1 MKSINGLKISLLLT
15 GLLGVSLPLFACP
28 DMQGTYKIEN
38 AQTQLYLQKLDDDT
52 YKVILDIPTYSLM
65 EKKASPVT
73 DKDRKENTYQMPLP
87 GCTLHIEGF
96 GYLMPFTKG
105 TVYHLHFDSQ
115 DYEKTIKTDFVLKLS
130 DSPDGI
136 MGVSKTG
143 SSLPA
148 KAIDAF
154 SKK

>member
-1 MKSINGLKISLLLT
+1 MKAINGIKATLLLT
-15 GLLGVSLPLFACP
+15 GILGVSLPLFACP

-38 AQTQLYLQKLDDDT
+38 AQTQLYLQKSGADT
-52 YKVILDIPTYSLM
+52 YKVLLDIPTYSLM

-73 DKDRKENTYQMPLP
+73 DKDRQENTYQMPLP
-87 GCTLHIEGF
+87 DCTLHIEGF

-130 DSPDGI
+130 DSPDGV
-136 MGVSKTG
+136 MGATKTG
-143 SSLPA
+143 SALPA
-148 KAIDAF
+148 KVIEALG
-154 SKK
+154 KK